1 MQTKKIGISNGVNI
15 GIIIQARMGST
26 RLPGK
31 VLKKLAGKEI
41 LWHVVKR
48 CQKAKQVQQVIVA
61 TSTSA
66 GDDIIYNF
74 CKKQGFQVYRG
85 SLNNVLKRY
94 YKAAEHYKLDVI
106 VRITSDCPL
115 IDPGIIDSTTRLYL
129 KSKCNYASNILNR
142 NFPRGLD
149 CEVFSFAALENANK
163 KATYLEEK
171 EHVTPYII
179 NHNKKIAYPVGKEY
193 MGKFRL
199 TVDEINDYKLLKHIY
214 DKFYKKNS
222 IIDVKK
228 VISYLKKNPRI
239 ANINQNVKMVAL
251 KQVKDY

>member
-1 MQTKKIGISNGVNI
+1 MNI
-15 GIIIQARMGST
+15 GIIIQARVGSR
-26 RLPGK
+26 RLAGK
-31 VLKKLAGKEI
+31 VLKKLAGKEM

-48 CQKAKQVQQVIVA
+48 CQKAKQAQQVIVA

-66 GDDIIYNF
+66 SDDLIYKF

-85 SLNNVLKRY
+85 SLNNVLNRY
-94 YKAAEHYKLDVI
+94 YKTAEYYKLDVI
-106 VRITSDCPL
+106 ARVTADCPL
-115 IDPGIIDSTTRLYL
+115 IDPGIIDSTIRLYL

-149 CEVFSFAALENANK
+149 CEVFSSAALKKANK
-163 KATYLEEK
+163 KAASQEEK
-171 EHVTPYII
+171 EHVTPHII
-179 NHNKKIAYPVGKEY
+179 NHNKKIAYPVSKEY
-193 MGKFRL
+193 IGKFRL
-199 TVDEINDYKLLKHIY
+199 TVDEANDYKLLRHIY

-228 VISYLKKNPRI
+228 VIGYLKKNPKI
-239 ANINQNVKMVAL
+239 ANINKNVKMVAL